1 MPRPDPMLKPQE
13 APGRLEL
20 VRGFLNTL
28 DLERG
33 TDRLAHLDGMHGW
46 LRAVLPEIPAG
57 PTEAGRR
64 DAVRLREA
72 LRAAAAV
79 HSTAAP
85 DPAAHAVLDE
95 MTARLPLR
103 LHFDAALT
111 PGLRPAPGNDD
122 LLAATLLG
130 IVAAAA
136 VDGTW
141 RRLKICPAEDCRW
154 AFYDHA
160 KNRMGVWC
168 QMRECGNRAKARRHR
183 GRRLPA

>member
-1 MPRPDPMLKPQE
+1 MLKHQE

-28 DLERG
+28 DLEHG
-33 TDRLAHLDGMHGW
+33 TDRLAGPDDMHRW
-46 LRAVLPEIPAG
+46 VRAALPQITAG
-57 PTEAGRR
+57 RPTETGRLA
-64 DAVRLREA
+64 AVRLREA

-79 HSTAAP
+79 HSAAAP
-85 DPAAHAVLDE
+85 DPAAHAALDE
-95 MTARLPLR
+95 ITARLPLR

-111 PGLRPAPGNDD
+111 PGLRPAPGHDD
-122 LLAATLLG
+122 VLAGTLLG
-130 IVAAAA
+130 IVAEAAL
-136 VDGTW
+136 DGTW

-168 QMRECGNRAKARRHR
+168 QMAECGNRAKARRHR
-183 GRRLPA
+183 GRQART